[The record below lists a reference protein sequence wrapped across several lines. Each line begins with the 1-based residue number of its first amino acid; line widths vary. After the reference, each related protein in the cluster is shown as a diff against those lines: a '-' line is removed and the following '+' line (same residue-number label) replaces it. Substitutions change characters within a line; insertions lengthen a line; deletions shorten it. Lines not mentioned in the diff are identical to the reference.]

1 MLVLF
6 CEVTSGKELSR
17 LSVAGLQKEKMD
29 VHVRLLCAYV
39 RWRSPA
45 LSLTNGFFSVDLI
58 IPKDID
64 QASRGSR
71 SSSRLLL
78 NSVVTCTFAVCVL
91 GKGVI
96 QINR

>member
-1 MLVLF
+1 M
-6 CEVTSGKELSR
+6 SR
-17 LSVAGLQKEKMD
+17 SAERENGCT
-29 VHVRLLCAYV
+29 RAAALCLCTM
-39 RWRSPA
+39 A
-45 LSLTNGFFSVDLI
+45 LSCSLINKWSFSVDLI

-71 SSSRLLL
+71 SSSRLLF